1 MRRPYNGTYSIT
13 RPFGVYDAAYANYPG
28 SRHPGCDYGLPYRT
42 PLIAAISGTAQV
54 IDRGTAKTGRGREVV
69 ITNGSTQVKYC
80 HMDSF
85 SISNGQQVSEGQVVG
100 HSGFTGYVMDSA
112 GNIGTI
118 GGTHLHFETLINGV
132 YQNPENQY
140 NQGGNMADKT
150 NLNTAR
156 ILGETILG
164 RDRNLTHSGKGDADL
179 NANHVN
185 RDLTNDYVYKLWTSP
200 EAQAAAA
207 REASYKKFYDT
218 YSSKIAELSVR
229 PTKEELAKLGESL
242 KAEQAKVVAAEKKL
256 AEEQAKKTEDTVLLD
271 EAGNWLTKL
280 FNRIFKKG

>member
-85 SISNGQQVSEGQVVG
+85 SISNGQVAEGQVIG

-140 NQGGNMADKT
+140 NQGGSMTDEAKKEVYRAALHREPENDTVWRGVSNDPQSALKD
-150 NLNTAR
+150 AR
-156 ILGETILG
+156 ASTEW
-164 RDRNLTHSGKGDADL
+164 LTQ
-179 NANHVN
+179 NHVLKVAYP
-185 RDLTNDYVYKLWTSP
+185 DAVKLLNQMKI
-200 EAQAAAA
+200 EDKAQLA
-207 REASYKKFYDT
+207 
-218 YSSKIAELSVR
+218 KIAELNTQLETLQSQ
-229 PTKEELAKLGESL
+229 KS
-242 KAEQAKVVAAEKKL
+242 Q
-256 AEEQAKKTEDTVLLD
+256 DTILLD
-271 EAGNWLTKL
+271 EAGNWFTKL
-280 FNRIFKKG
+280 FNRLTKRG

>member
-1 MRRPYNGTYSIT
+1 MRRPYNGSYSIT
-13 RPFGVYDAAYANYPG
+13 RPFGVYDAAYSNYPG

-85 SISNGQQVSEGQVVG
+85 SISNGQVTEGQVVG
-100 HSGFTGYVMDSA
+100 YSGFTGYVMDSA

-140 NQGGNMADKT
+140 NQGAKDMPIPDQDNYFGRYNKLMMQVRGRPMSRDEFRK
-150 NLNTAR
+150 NIVGVSDLTAVER
-156 ILGETILG
+156 ISDNAES
-164 RDRNLTHSGKGDADL
+164 DRATDAQQWALANRTAVEKQIADL
-179 NANHVN
+179 KVALANEKAKPPVE
-185 RDLTNDYVYKLWTSP
+185 VIK
-200 EAQAAAA
+200 EV
-207 REASYKKFYDT
+207 E
-218 YSSKIAELSVR
+218 KIVE
-229 PTKEELAKLGESL
+229 KEVIKEVVVGE
-242 KAEQAKVVAAEKKL
+242 
-256 AEEQAKKTEDTVLLD
+256 D
-271 EAGNWLTKL
+271 EAVKSFFSRLIDKL
-280 FNRIFKKG
+280 MFFNKKG